1 MEITDVFD
9 FLTVFLTRRLLE
21 KLRVYEIRSTRRILG
36 PTIRCIREFKWITK
50 KKIKMVACGI
60 ARNFRFL
67 GKLIKGKRKI
77 KRKRKFFLMKPT
89 RRIRPTKAI
98 KRRRRIKMKKKK
110 RLQATKDYLHLL

>member
-1 MEITDVFD
+1 
-9 FLTVFLTRRLLE
+9 
-21 KLRVYEIRSTRRILG
+21 
-36 PTIRCIREFKWITK
+36 
-50 KKIKMVACGI
+50 MVACGI

-98 KRRRRIKMKKKK
+98 KKRRRIKMKKKK
-110 RLQATKDYLHLL
+110 GCKHPKIICIYYKIYLMRLSHPFLILFRRATSYVSSHRIGSRDAYEEEQKENFSS

>member
-1 MEITDVFD
+1 MKFEVQGEFWGRRFAVFVSSSG
-9 FLTVFLTRRLLE
+9 LQ
-21 KLRVYEIRSTRRILG
+21 
-36 PTIRCIREFKWITK
+36 K
-50 KKIKMVACGI
+50 KKVKMVACGI

-98 KRRRRIKMKKKK
+98 KKRRRIKMKKKK
-110 RLQATKDYLHLL
+110 RLQASKDYLHLL